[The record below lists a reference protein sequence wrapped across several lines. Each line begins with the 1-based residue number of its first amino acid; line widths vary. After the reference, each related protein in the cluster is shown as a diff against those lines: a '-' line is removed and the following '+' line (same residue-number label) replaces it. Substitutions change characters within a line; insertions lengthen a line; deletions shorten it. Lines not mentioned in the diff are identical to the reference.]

1 MEINIVESRKFL
13 SLNDLIICY
22 TNYRNKPRKY
32 RQIEYKKKEEMI
44 VGEVSNNKT
53 PLGDVI
59 YIVLINQTRI
69 I

>member
-1 MEINIVESRKFL
+1 MESRKYL
-13 SLNDLIICY
+13 SLSDLIICY
-22 TNYRNKPRKY
+22 TNYRNKPRKK
-32 RQIEYKKKEEMI
+32 RQVEEERKMI
-44 VGEVSNNKT
+44 VGEVSNSET